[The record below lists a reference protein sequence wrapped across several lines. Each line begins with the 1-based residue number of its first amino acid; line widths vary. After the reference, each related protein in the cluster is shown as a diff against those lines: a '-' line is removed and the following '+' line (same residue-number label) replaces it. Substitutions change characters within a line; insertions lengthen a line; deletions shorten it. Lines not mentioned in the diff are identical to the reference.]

1 MLTAWN
7 FENAAKHLS
16 KIRNEKGTIF
26 YLRKRKLVLEKSA
39 ASRSSIKKK
48 VPPVGALIK
57 KSAASRS
64 SYQKAQPVGALIVES
79 ERVRTT
85 KISVRRECVLLKCGA

>member
-1 MLTAWN
+1 M
-7 FENAAKHLS
+7 
-16 KIRNEKGTIF
+16 
-26 YLRKRKLVLEKSA
+26 LEKSA
-39 ASRSSIKKK
+39 ASRSSIKK
-48 VPPVGALIK
+48 VPPVGAFIK

-85 KISVRRECVLLKCGA
+85 NISVRRECVLLKCGA

>member
-16 KIRNEKGTIF
+16 KIRKEKGTIF

-39 ASRSSIKKK
+39 ASRSS
-48 VPPVGALIK
+48 IK

-85 KISVRRECVLLKCGA
+85 KISVRRECVLLKCRA